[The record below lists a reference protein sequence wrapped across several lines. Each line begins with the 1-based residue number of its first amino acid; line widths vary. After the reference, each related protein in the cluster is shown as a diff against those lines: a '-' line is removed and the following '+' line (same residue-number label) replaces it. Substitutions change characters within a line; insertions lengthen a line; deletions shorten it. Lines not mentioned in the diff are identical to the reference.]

1 MDELGFKKIPDYSGS
16 DFFDVISKRYEKGS
30 SIITTNKSFEQWNDI
45 FSDGILSSAILDRVV
60 HHSRIFRINGPSY
73 RAKNIKNYD
82 GENDVKS

>member
-16 DFFDVISKRYEKGS
+16 DFFDVISKRYERGS

-45 FSDGILSSAILDRVV
+45 FADNILSSAILDRVV

-82 GENDVKS
+82 GGNDVKS